1 MPTRVH
7 LGGGAGKHWAAD
19 TPAEA
24 GRALPLPE
32 AQMPLTHRVPGQ
44 HKDGIRGQKHV
55 SNDPGECRS
64 LPTTLNTKQGAHDI
78 HACAA
83 VRVAIQTRTPRSH
96 SAYSLRFREPSLP
109 PHPKFSGPSRVRRPA
124 VGRGRRRWRAGGAR
138 VRGCGRWRRR
148 RPALRAA
155 RAAAGAEHGRTA
167 SVLQVAATLVDLE
180 ECCLECPSTLNQ
192 TF

>member
-44 HKDGIRGQKHV
+44 HIDGIRGQKHV

-96 SAYSLRFREPSLP
+96 SAYSLRFREPSP
-109 PHPKFSGPSRVRRPA
+109 PPKFSGASRVRRPA